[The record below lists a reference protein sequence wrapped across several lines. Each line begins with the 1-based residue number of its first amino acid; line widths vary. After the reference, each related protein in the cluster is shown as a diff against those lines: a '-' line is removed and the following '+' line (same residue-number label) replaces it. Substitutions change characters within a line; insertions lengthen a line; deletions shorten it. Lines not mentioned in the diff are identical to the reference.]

1 NPVPEDSVPTTV
13 VAVINVRD
21 RDSGDNGEVSCTID
35 GDLPFRLQPSSEK
48 TYKLIIATALDR
60 ENVSAY
66 NITITARDRGRPAL
80 SSRAALVLE
89 VSDVNDN

>member
-1 NPVPEDSVPTTV
+1 NPIPEDAVPSTV

-21 RDSGDNGEVSCTID
+21 RDSGENGEVTCNID
-35 GDLPFRLQPSSEK
+35 GDLPFRLELSSGN
-48 TYKLIIATALDR
+48 TYKLILASALDR
-60 ENVSAY
+60 EKVSAY
-66 NITITARDRGRPAL
+66 NITMAARDWGSPAL

>member
-1 NPVPEDSVPTTV
+1 NPIPEDLVPSTV

-21 RDSGDNGEVSCTID
+21 RDSGDNGQVSCSID
-35 GDLPFRLQPSSEK
+35 GDLPFRLEPTSEN
-48 TYKLIIATALDR
+48 TYKLLIASALDR
-60 ENVSAY
+60 EKVSAY
-66 NITITARDRGRPAL
+66 NISITARDRGSPAL

>member
-1 NPVPEDSVPTTV
+1 NPIPEDSVPSTV

-21 RDSGDNGEVSCTID
+21 RDSGENGEVSCRMD
-35 GDLPFRLQPSSEK
+35 GNLPFRLETSSEN
-48 TYKLIIATALDR
+48 TYKLIIASALDR

-66 NITITARDRGRPAL
+66 NITITATDRGRPAL
-80 SSRAALVLE
+80 RSRAELVLE